1 VAPTPGT
8 TTNIN
13 WELPLNGVP
22 VWNIHNRTPYAEDYH
37 FTIQREFGP
46 ATVLSVGYVGS
57 QGHALMDALESN
69 PGNSQLCLSLS
80 NPSQV
85 MPGTPTCGPFGENT
99 VYTAANGTV
108 VNSTRGPLGAN
119 FVSNPFYT
127 TIGNSNFNSLQV
139 SLRHTSNR
147 LTFEAGYTWSKS
159 IDDASDERDFVLNPY
174 NKALS
179 RSLSSFDIPHSF
191 EISYNYLLPVDRLG
205 DGKWQRLTRGWRL
218 AGITR
223 FATGLPVQLYETDD
237 RGLVGEFFGNLDT
250 PVYNG
255 AKLQFTNPRS
265 GQPYFNTSA
274 FSLET
279 LGVLNTT
286 HRRFFH
292 GPGINNFDMSLLK
305 DTRISER
312 ISAQFRAEFFNIFNH
327 AQFMNPSGN
336 INSSSFGMVL
346 SARDPRIG
354 QVALKIL
361 F

>member
-1 VAPTPGT
+1 
-8 TTNIN
+8 
-13 WELPLNGVP
+13 
-22 VWNIHNRTPYAEDYH
+22 
-37 FTIQREFGP
+37 
-46 ATVLSVGYVGS
+46 
-57 QGHALMDALESN
+57 
-69 PGNSQLCLSLS
+69 
-80 NPSQV
+80 
-85 MPGTPTCGPFGENT
+85 MPGTPTCGPFGEST

-108 VNSTRGPLGAN
+108 VNSTRGPLGSN
-119 FVSNPFYT
+119 YVSNPYYT
-127 TIGNSNFNSLQV
+127 TIGNSNYNSLQV

-147 LTFEAGYTWSKS
+147 LTFEAGYTWSKA

-174 NKALS
+174 NQGLS

-191 EISYNYLLPVDRLG
+191 ELSYNYLLPLDRLG
-205 DGKWQRLTRGWRL
+205 RDRWQRLTSGWRL

-223 FATGLPVQLYETDD
+223 FASGLPVQLYETDD

-265 GQPYFNTSA
+265 GQPFFNTSA

-312 ISAQFRAEFFNIFNH
+312 VTAQFRAEFFNIFNH
-327 AQFMNPSGN
+327 AQFTNPSGN

>member
-1 VAPTPGT
+1 
-8 TTNIN
+8 
-13 WELPLNGVP
+13 
-22 VWNIHNRTPYAEDYH
+22 
-37 FTIQREFGP
+37 
-46 ATVLSVGYVGS
+46 
-57 QGHALMDALESN
+57 
-69 PGNSQLCLSLS
+69 
-80 NPSQV
+80 
-85 MPGTPTCGPFGENT
+85 
-99 VYTAANGTV
+99 
-108 VNSTRGPLGAN
+108 
-119 FVSNPFYT
+119 
-127 TIGNSNFNSLQV
+127 
-139 SLRHTSNR
+139 

-305 DTRISER
+305 DTTISER